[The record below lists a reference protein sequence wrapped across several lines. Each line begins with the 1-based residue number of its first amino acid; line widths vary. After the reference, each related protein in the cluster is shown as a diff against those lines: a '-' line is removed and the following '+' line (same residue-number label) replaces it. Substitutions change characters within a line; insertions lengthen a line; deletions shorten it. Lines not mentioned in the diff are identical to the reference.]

1 MSVPP
6 EFKKCIYSPSI
17 AFAMAW
23 IRNYWVIKKE
33 TRTMN
38 NSTAK
43 YLTAISLALA
53 LNACA
58 PVMMGGVLGTALIA
72 SDRRTTGIQVEDEG
86 IAQRSASAIRQNFG
100 EKEHVNVTS
109 YNRQVLITG
118 EVSNDRVRGQVE
130 QLIGKIENVRLVVN
144 ELGIGQATSLAERS
158 ADVVLSAKVKAAMI
172 DTEDVFVGVYKIV
185 VERGTVYLMGRV
197 TQREGTRATEVARG
211 VNGVKRVVRVFE
223 YMSEEELNAMKPKK
237 VPVDESKPT
246 PTPVTTGAGAPLNSA
261 APAPATGAVVTPVK

>member
-1 MSVPP
+1 
-6 EFKKCIYSPSI
+6 
-17 AFAMAW
+17 
-23 IRNYWVIKKE
+23 
-33 TRTMN
+33 MN

-43 YLTAISLALA
+43 YLTVISMALA

-144 ELGIGQATSLAERS
+144 ELGIGPATSLGERS

-246 PTPVTTGAGAPLNSA
+246 PTPVTTGAGAPLLNST

>member
-1 MSVPP
+1 
-6 EFKKCIYSPSI
+6 
-17 AFAMAW
+17 
-23 IRNYWVIKKE
+23 
-33 TRTMN
+33 MN

-43 YLTAISLALA
+43 YFTAISMALA

-58 PVMMGGVLGTALIA
+58 PVMMGGVFGTAMIA

-86 IAQRSASAIRQNFG
+86 IAQRSSSAIRQNFG
-100 EKEHVNVTS
+100 EKEHVNVAS

-144 ELGIGQATSLAERS
+144 ELGIGPATTLGERS
-158 ADVVLSAKVKAAMI
+158 ADVVLAAKVKAAMI

-223 YMSEEELNAMKPKK
+223 YMSEEELDAMRPKK
-237 VPVDESKPT
+237 TPVDESK
-246 PTPVTTGAGAPLNSA
+246 PTPVTTGAGAPSNSA

>member
-1 MSVPP
+1 
-6 EFKKCIYSPSI
+6 
-17 AFAMAW
+17 
-23 IRNYWVIKKE
+23 
-33 TRTMN
+33 
-38 NSTAK
+38 
-43 YLTAISLALA
+43 
-53 LNACA
+53 
-58 PVMMGGVLGTALIA
+58 
-72 SDRRTTGIQVEDEG
+72 
-86 IAQRSASAIRQNFG
+86 
-100 EKEHVNVTS
+100 
-109 YNRQVLITG
+109 VLITG

-144 ELGIGQATSLAERS
+144 ELGIGPATTLGERS
-158 ADVVLSAKVKAAMI
+158 ADVVLAAKVKAAMI

-223 YMSEEELNAMKPKK
+223 YMSEEELDAMRPKK
-237 VPVDESKPT
+237 TPVDESK